1 MLLLNDPVR
10 RYRAQADLY
19 EQAFLDALGS
29 GRIVLGPHVSGFEAE
44 FAAYCGVPRAVSVA
58 NGTDGLVLALR
69 ALGAGPQRA
78 IWTVANAG
86 FYTATAARL
95 VGAELNFFDID
106 PNSHVAPAS
115 LRLPESARGQV
126 LVLTHLYGNP
136 VPPEVFAEGRRL
148 DMLILE
154 DCSQAHGAIVSG
166 KRVGGIGDVGVFSLY
181 PTKNLGAFG
190 DGGIIVSRSDE
201 IADHV
206 SRLRTYGWSSKYTV
220 SAPFGTN
227 SRLDEVQA
235 AMLRISLRKLEDW
248 NAVRRE
254 IVEQY
259 SDALGGR
266 TKMVTRFD
274 RDAAAHLAVL
284 ELDDRDALRSALVE
298 KQIGTDIHY
307 PIPDHRQQVL
317 AHEVDRFM
325 PLPVTESACSRIL
338 SLPLYPE
345 LTKAEVERVVS
356 ALRESL
362 P

>member
-10 RYRAQADLY
+10 RYRARAEFY
-19 EQAFLDALGS
+19 EQAFVDALNS

-44 FAAYCGVPRAVSVA
+44 FADYCGVPRAVSVA

-69 ALGAGPQRA
+69 ALGAGPDRS
-78 IWTVANAG
+78 IWSVANAG

-95 VGAELNFFDID
+95 IGAELNFFDID
-106 PNSHVAPAS
+106 PNTHVAPAS
-115 LRLPESARGQV
+115 LQLPESARGQV

-136 VPPEVFAEGRRL
+136 VPPDVFAEGRRL
-148 DMLILE
+148 GMLILE
-154 DCSQAHGAIVSG
+154 DCSQAHGASVSG
-166 KRVGGIGDVGVFSLY
+166 KRVGGLGDVGVFSLY

-206 SRLRTYGWSSKYTV
+206 LRLRTYGWSSKYTV
-220 SAPFGTN
+220 ASPFGMN

-235 AMLRISLRKLEDW
+235 AMLRISLSKLENW

-259 SDALGGR
+259 ADAVRGR
-266 TKMVTRFD
+266 ARMVTRFD
-274 RDAAAHLAVL
+274 RDAVAHLAVL
-284 ELDDRDALRSALVE
+284 ELDDREALRAALAQR
-298 KQIGTDIHY
+298 QIGTDIHY
-307 PIPDHRQQVL
+307 PIPDHRQEVL
-317 AHEVDRFM
+317 AHEAGRFA
-325 PLPVTESACSRIL
+325 PLPVTEKASSRIL

-345 LTKAEVERVVS
+345 LTKTEVERVVS
-356 ALRESL
+356 ALQESL